1 MTTDLSA
8 DLRAFAAAV
17 QAEYEPLAGESAWPE
32 EQLKRHVAELVERV
46 GAAAGVDDVR
56 TKFESAVAGVGRPDL
71 AVYAGGLL
79 VGHVELKKPGKGA
92 NAPRFKGHDKR
103 QWGQFSRLDNVV
115 YTDGAEFALY
125 RRGERHGPILKLGGD
140 PRDDGADAVT
150 DANGRA
156 AADLWRAFFGWQPKA
171 PTKPKA
177 LAELLAPV
185 ARYLRDDVEAALA
198 DADSPLAHLA
208 ADWRRV
214 FFPDATDAQFADAY
228 AQTLTYAL
236 LLARLSGA
244 DDLSTDD
251 AVAALRPGHALL
263 AEALRVLGDPRAR
276 AALGSTV
283 DLLDRIIAGVDPGI
297 FERQGALVEDGPAHA
312 ADPWLYFYEDFLA
325 EYDPKMRRDRGVYY
339 TPWQV
344 VQAQVRL
351 TAHLL
356 DAGFDKPYGVA
367 SQDVVTLDPAA
378 GTGTY
383 ILGAVR
389 HALDRAQA
397 DGRGVASAA
406 TRAAQGV
413 HAFEILVG
421 PYAVAHLRLTQQIR
435 AAGGRLPDDGA
446 HVYLTDTLEDPET
459 DARTQAA
466 PFALKELAQEHR
478 RAQRVKA
485 GAPVLLCLGNPP
497 YDRQQAAAGE
507 TIGQRKGGWVRHG
520 HVVTQAAGDT
530 AEVRSRAILR
540 DFLDPLAATG
550 DGVHAKNLYNDYVYF
565 WRWALW
571 KTVGPDSGSDGG
583 IVSFITA
590 SSFLRGPGF
599 KGMRRLMRETF
610 DEIWVLDLG
619 GDNLGARKSDNV
631 FAIQTPVCITT
642 GVRYR
647 DGDPRRQNPAPGS
660 GEWRVASGEW
670 ERQPARVR
678 YARLADD
685 EQTKLDQLARI
696 ETFDSVDGFEGVAWA
711 GGPTGWDAPFLPARS
726 EAFLGFPAVT
736 DLFPWQESGLQF
748 CRSWPLASDRDTL
761 ERRWA
766 SLLGS
771 DNRAEA
777 LKESRDR
784 KVDKLVPRLDGS
796 GAKDPTVASL
806 PVDAPPPEPQQIA
819 FRSFDRQ
826 WAFLDNRLGDYL
838 RPRLCSADSDR
849 QSYITAFLTEV
860 PGEGPLAA
868 ATHLLPDYHHFRGS
882 FGGKHVIPLYRDP
895 AGRHPN
901 VASGALARLAA
912 AFGERP
918 APEDVFAYAF
928 ALLAAPAYVATFWE
942 ALETP
947 GPRLPLTADPALFA
961 EVAALGR
968 RLLWL
973 HTYGERFVP
982 EGARAGTRGLPR
994 GGARVSRDTPQEP
1007 ARYPDAWAY
1016 DPAAR
1021 RLTVGEGADA
1031 GVIDGVPPPVMAFTL
1046 SGFAPAKSWLDY
1058 RMASGAGRTS
1068 SPLDAVR
1075 PRTWS
1080 FDDELLDLLWVL
1092 EAVLADHPAADALL
1106 ARVLAGDTL
1115 AATSIP
1121 PPTAAE
1127 RKGPDGLSAADDT
1140 APLFAGS

>member
-1 MTTDLSA
+1 MTTDLSS
-8 DLRAFAAAV
+8 DLSTFAEAIRS
-17 QAEYEPLAGESAWPE
+17 EYAPLAGESAWPE

-46 GAAAGVDDVR
+46 GAATGVDEVR

-125 RRGERHGPILKLGGD
+125 RRGERHGSILKLGGD

-156 AADLWRAFFGWQPKA
+156 AADLWRVFFDWQPRA

-283 DLLDRIIAGVDPGI
+283 DLLDRIIVGVDPGI

-356 DAGFDKPYGVA
+356 DVGFDKPYGVA

-446 HVYLTDTLEDPET
+446 HVYLTDTLEDPGT

-507 TIGQRKGGWVRHG
+507 TIGHRKGGWVRHG

-530 AEVRSRAILR
+530 AEARSRPILR

-610 DEIWVLDLG
+610 DEIWILDLG

-631 FAIQTPVCITT
+631 FAIQTPVCIAT

-647 DGDPRRQNPAPGS
+647 DGDPRRRSPAPGS
-660 GEWRVASGEW
+660 GGVEEWRSGSYAGARPLRPAGGRRADQARPVGPDRDVRFGGRLRGRGLGRRAGRLGRPVPARPLGGVFGVPRRHRPVPVARGRDAVQAEVAHRVRPGHAGAALA
-670 ERQPARVR
+670 EAARVR
-678 YARLADD
+678 QPGDCAQRVPGPEGGQAVSPSRRRRRPASSYRLTPQRRADAHPAPHR
-685 EQTKLDQLARI
+685 LPQLQPN
-696 ETFDSVDGFEGVAWA
+696 VGA
-711 GGPTGWDAPFLPARS
+711 GG
-726 EAFLGFPAVT
+726 
-736 DLFPWQESGLQF
+736 
-748 CRSWPLASDRDTL
+748 
-761 ERRWA
+761 
-766 SLLGS
+766 
-771 DNRAEA
+771 
-777 LKESRDR
+777 
-784 KVDKLVPRLDGS
+784 
-796 GAKDPTVASL
+796 
-806 PVDAPPPEPQQIA
+806 
-819 FRSFDRQ
+819 
-826 WAFLDNRLGDYL
+826 
-838 RPRLCSADSDR
+838 
-849 QSYITAFLTEV
+849 
-860 PGEGPLAA
+860 
-868 ATHLLPDYHHFRGS
+868 
-882 FGGKHVIPLYRDP
+882 
-895 AGRHPN
+895 
-901 VASGALARLAA
+901 
-912 AFGERP
+912 
-918 APEDVFAYAF
+918 
-928 ALLAAPAYVATFWE
+928 
-942 ALETP
+942 
-947 GPRLPLTADPALFA
+947 
-961 EVAALGR
+961 
-968 RLLWL
+968 
-973 HTYGERFVP
+973 
-982 EGARAGTRGLPR
+982 
-994 GGARVSRDTPQEP
+994 
-1007 ARYPDAWAY
+1007 
-1016 DPAAR
+1016 
-1021 RLTVGEGADA
+1021 
-1031 GVIDGVPPPVMAFTL
+1031 
-1046 SGFAPAKSWLDY
+1046 
-1058 RMASGAGRTS
+1058 
-1068 SPLDAVR
+1068 
-1075 PRTWS
+1075 
-1080 FDDELLDLLWVL
+1080 
-1092 EAVLADHPAADALL
+1092 
-1106 ARVLAGDTL
+1106 
-1115 AATSIP
+1115 
-1121 PPTAAE
+1121 
-1127 RKGPDGLSAADDT
+1127 
-1140 APLFAGS
+1140 